1 MYATFAAVAFVIYP
15 FGIPACYWYMLWSN
29 RDVLLNRKHPHH
41 TAVRRQFGF
50 LCDGY
55 KLEVNHEFHAVLSK
69 PWHVLSGVV
78 LGTGLVVAKA
88 SVDGNLN
95 ISQVTA
101 TYYCVDAS
109 TILIAF

>member
-29 RDVLLNRKHPHH
+29 RDALLNRKHPHH

-50 LCDGY
+50 LCNGY

-78 LGTGLVVAKA
+78 LGTGLVVAKV

-95 ISQVTA
+95 ISQVPA
-101 TYYCVDAS
+101 LYYYVGAA
-109 TILIAF
+109 TILISF